1 MKIPTGA
8 LIDVID
14 GLDERLHQMRYMANH
29 GPSPDDNVSEERKE
43 VYARLNRDIDMC
55 DKNLIELEQ
64 ILALVNE
71 YNEAHKNE
79 R

>member
-14 GLDERLHQMRYMANH
+14 QLDERLHQMRYLHNN
-29 GPSPDDNVSEERKE
+29 GPRPGDNVSEERKE
-43 VYARLNRDIDMC
+43 VYARLNRDIDIC
-55 DKNLIELEQ
+55 DTNLIELEQ

-71 YNEAHKNE
+71 YNEAHKNG
-79 R
+79 